1 VSYETSNAL
10 ARLLWPVTPDQF
22 FAEYW
27 GKRPLFVKGD
37 AAKLERLIPG
47 GFTRADMLAAVRSAA
62 AGGNPHLR
70 VWSQRQRQGRA
81 GTPFEIRNDLSVDE
95 IEAVLAEG
103 DNVGCEN
110 YDHPRLASLA
120 SALKAQLRVPGEVT
134 IGASLSPA
142 SNGWPLHLDNAT
154 SISIQCEGRKR
165 FWVSE
170 QPAIDWPRGSIVF
183 TEQQELHTFLYDHE
197 DWEQQLPI
205 RSSTLLEYELEP
217 GDVVYI
223 PCGALHNTEAL
234 SESTL
239 NVLMSFSHGQ
249 VLPLLMRVVE
259 RLSRRDPNW
268 RHLPLATQ
276 AGACTGELPPDVHAF
291 FDRRLADLRRALDG
305 ITADEPEFNEEWQR
319 MLADPGET
327 TRPILAVATAA
338 DDEPVEPNDRLRV
351 TQRAPI
357 TWASGRTAAGEPT
370 LTLYFMGAEFGTTG
384 AYTELLRTLAQQ
396 DCFVAA
402 AALDWCADADWPTT
416 QEYLGALLRHGLL
429 ERA

>member
-47 GFTRADMLAAVRSAA
+47 GFTRADMLAAVRSAT
-62 AGGNPHLR
+62 AGGSPHLR
-70 VWSQRQRQGRA
+70 VWSQRQRHGQA
-81 GTPFEIRNDLSVDE
+81 GTPFEIRDNLSVDE
-95 IEAVLAEG
+95 IEAALAEG

-110 YDHPRLASLA
+110 FDHPAIASLA
-120 SALKAQLRVPGEVT
+120 SALKARLRVPGEVM

-165 FWVSE
+165 YWVSE
-170 QPAIDWPRGSIVF
+170 QPAIDWPRGSIIF
-183 TEQQELHTFLYDHE
+183 TEQQEVHTFLYDHD
-197 DWEQQLPI
+197 DWEEELPI
-205 RSSTLLEYELEP
+205 RSSALLEFELEP

-249 VLPLLMRVVE
+249 VLPLLMQVVE
-259 RLSRRDPNW
+259 RRLRRDPNW
-268 RHLPLATQ
+268 RHLPLAAQ

-291 FDRRLADLRRALDG
+291 LDRRLVDLRRLLDG
-305 ITADEPEFNEEWQR
+305 LGADAPEFNAEWQR
-319 MLADPGET
+319 LLADPGVLT
-327 TRPILAVATAA
+327 VTTAA
-338 DDEPVEPNDRLRV
+338 DVEPIEPDDRLRV

-370 LTLYFMGAEFGTTG
+370 LTLYCMGAEFGTTG
-384 AYTELLRTLAQQ
+384 AYTGLLRTLVEQ

-416 QEYLGALLRHGLL
+416 QEYLGALLQHGVL
-429 ERA
+429 ERAR